1 MEHRFYLGVCLL
13 AVFLILGLFATF
25 SMDSAA
31 IPVAQ
36 QLEQAAQEALS
47 GNMKTGISL
56 AESAKA
62 GWYDHWK
69 CFATVSDHSPMD
81 EIDGLFSE
89 MDIYAQAADSVH
101 FSACCAQLS
110 ELVEAMADAH
120 RFTWWNLL

>member
-1 MEHRFYLGVCLL
+1 MEHRFYLGICLL
-13 AVFLILGLFATF
+13 AVFLILGVFVAF
-25 SMDSAA
+25 SMDAA
-31 IPVAQ
+31 AAPIAQ
-36 QLEQAAQEALS
+36 QLEQASQDALS
-47 GNMKTGISL
+47 GDMEKSIAL
-56 AESAKA
+56 AESAKN

-69 CFATVSDHSPMD
+69 CFAMVADHSPMD

-89 MDIYAQAADSVH
+89 MEVYARSADSVH